1 MSVFFFV
8 INRRRS
14 LVGSPKYPTR
24 REVLWAHIECT
35 LGSMLYMLFISRTFF
50 SLLVRSFSCVRP
62 SSRDKFSVFM
72 RSSPEKKNKNRM
84 LKSHQKV
91 SLSLFCVSH
100 FTHSCFYYCHYPIA
114 GNHGNTENLLL
125 FSFISPS
132 ILWLGCWLRYN
143 VSLHVSSRVSFSYSL
158 ACLCSD
164 IRAESINIVFS
175 LLVLLWKK
183 YLFHHAM
190 SLSHPRT
197 TRLESEQSEQEPTT
211 NLLNFIPLDSIHCR
225 RLLVAIIYIS
235 LFAETQAER
244 ERTLRVHQYSI
255 TTTWHQRLMELKK

>member
-72 RSSPEKKNKNRM
+72 RSSPEKKTKIECWSPTRRF
-84 LKSHQKV
+84 
-91 SLSLFCVSH
+91 LSLFCVSH

-164 IRAESINIVFS
+164 IRAESINIVFFLFSCCCGKSICFTMPCRS
-175 LLVLLWKK
+175 LIPEQPDWRASKASK
-183 YLFHHAM
+183 SQQQIYWISFHSTA
-190 SLSHPRT
+190 STAAVCL
-197 TRLESEQSEQEPTT
+197 
-211 NLLNFIPLDSIHCR
+211 
-225 RLLVAIIYIS
+225 
-235 LFAETQAER
+235 
-244 ERTLRVHQYSI
+244 
-255 TTTWHQRLMELKK
+255 